1 MNLTHSQQAQIVK
14 IVSAYFNDNE
24 LIYKSAFDYATILEL
39 KKNNRN
45 TKVKK
50 LTREFYQKYSEQVIK
65 KAIEIALKVT

>member
-1 MNLTHSQQAQIVK
+1 MILTLK
-14 IVSAYFNDNE
+14 N
-24 LIYKSAFDYATILEL
+24 IYSEVLCKL